1 MKLIAVFVENR
12 PGQTARVTRILAEAG
27 INIHW
32 ITIANSGSFGVM
44 KLLVDKLEPAM
55 AALQARGLMVS
66 LLESLA
72 VEVADK
78 PGSLQAIAEMLEQ
91 KGINLDNCSGYVAND
106 RAVLLI
112 ETHQQAQ
119 ACAALEERGLRLLSQ
134 EEMLSR

>member
-1 MKLIAVFVENR
+1 MKLIAVFAENR
-12 PGQTARVTRILAEAG
+12 PGRTAQVARNLAEAG
-27 INIHW
+27 VNIHW

-44 KLLVDKLEPAM
+44 KLLVDKLEPAV
-55 AALQARGLMVS
+55 AALQAHGLMVS

-72 VEVADK
+72 VEVPDK
-78 PGSLQAIAEMLEQ
+78 PGSLQAIAEILAQ
-91 KGINLDNCSGYVAND
+91 KGLNLDNCSGYVAND

-119 ACAALEERGLRLLSQ
+119 ARAALAERGLRLLSQ

>member
-12 PGQTARVTRILAEAG
+12 PGRTAQVARVLAEAG
-27 INIHW
+27 VNIHW

-44 KLLVDKLEPAM
+44 KLLVDKLEPAVT
-55 AALQARGLMVS
+55 ALQAHGLMVS

-78 PGSLQAIAEMLEQ
+78 PGSLQAIAEMLEH

-112 ETHQQAQ
+112 ETHQQPQ
-119 ACAALEERGLRLLSQ
+119 ARAALEACGLRLLSQ